1 MIQGRDIVCISSTD
15 WDFNWQGPQELTSRL
30 ARRGNRVLLVENT
43 SIRAPTPRVLVS
55 VLSYNSAR
63 TTLASLRC
71 LSRQTYPA
79 YHLQLV
85 DNASTD
91 GTPAA
96 AAHAFPDLD
105 VKVLSENA
113 GYTGGCNLVLRQ
125 ARAEGYDYVL
135 LCTHDVEVDERAVE
149 RMMETACASPEAGVV
164 GAVEHNLAVDE
175 VRASGGGRYS
185 RWFSRAVWQ
194 SAKGSNTPGEVF
206 CVHGALLLLTPQAL
220 AASVRM
226 DENLFMY
233 FDEADLGFQLRE
245 KNLRALVDRRVRM
258 LHAGG
263 ARAYTPPVGYLMQRN
278 RLYMVRK
285 HGRWYQRAF
294 YVLFSSFVE
303 LPLKVVVRTLQGH
316 TGFVRACVAGQIDG
330 LRGRMGAGRLKK
342 VMNFD

>member
-1 MIQGRDIVCISSTD
+1 MI
-15 WDFNWQGPQELTSRL
+15 
-30 ARRGNRVLLVENT
+30 
-43 SIRAPTPRVLVS
+43 S
-55 VLSYNSAR
+55 VLSHNSAR
-63 TTLASLRC
+63 TTLAALRC

-96 AAHAFPDLD
+96 AARAFPDLD
-105 VKVLSENA
+105 VKVLPENV

-125 ARAEGYDYVL
+125 ACAEGYDYVL
-135 LCTHDVEVDERAVE
+135 ICTHDVEVDEWAVE
-149 RMMETACASPEAGVV
+149 RLVETARACPDAGVV
-164 GAVEHNLAVDE
+164 GAVEHNLAVGE
-175 VRASGGGRYS
+175 ARAAGGGRYS

-194 SAKGSNTPGEVF
+194 SADGPDAPGEVF

-220 AASVRM
+220 AAGVQM

-245 KNLRALVDRRVRM
+245 KNLRAVVDRRVRM
-258 LHAGG
+258 MHAGG
-263 ARAYTPPVGYLMQRN
+263 ARAFTPPVGYLMQRN

-285 HGRWYQRAF
+285 YGRWYQRAF
-294 YVLFSSFVE
+294 YVLYSSFVE

-316 TGFVRACVAGQIDG
+316 TGFVRACVAGQVDG
-330 LRGRMGAGRLKK
+330 LRGRMGARGVSK